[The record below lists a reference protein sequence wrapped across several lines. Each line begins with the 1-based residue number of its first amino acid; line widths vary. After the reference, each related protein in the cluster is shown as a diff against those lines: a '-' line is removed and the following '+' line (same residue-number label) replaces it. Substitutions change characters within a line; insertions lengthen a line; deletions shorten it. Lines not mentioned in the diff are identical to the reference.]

1 MRHQSTS
8 RRPTMDGFAPG
19 VGSGLPSPAVGRSLR
34 ASCPSLTACPLR
46 FALRASLAPTARPR
60 GSAAPH
66 NRDPYR
72 CPFVAHAS
80 RRANAGGSARSCV
93 SRREGLAPGVGS
105 GLPSPTVGRSLR
117 ASCPSLTACPL
128 RFALRASLAPTA
140 RRRGSAAPHNRDPY
154 RCPFVAHASRRANA
168 ASIDLATCREELPRP
183 VVDRS
188 FVRDSKCF
196 PSRSSVRRLRKS
208 AA

>member
-1 MRHQSTS
+1 MIPSCYSLTRRGACLADCGSLTRRGACLATLGSLTRRGACLATLGSLTRRGAWLEGPSLPLWRTPPGVRMRHQSTS

-46 FALRASLAPTARPR
+46 FALRASLAPTAR
-60 GSAAPH
+60 
-66 NRDPYR
+66 
-72 CPFVAHAS
+72 
-80 RRANAGGSARSCV
+80 
-93 SRREGLAPGVGS
+93 
-105 GLPSPTVGRSLR
+105 
-117 ASCPSLTACPL
+117 
-128 RFALRASLAPTA
+128 
-140 RRRGSAAPHNRDPY
+140 RRGSAAPRNREPH

-168 ASIDLATCREELPRP
+168 ASIDLATSHEGLPRP
-183 VVDRS
+183 VVDRC
-188 FVRDSKCF
+188 FFRDSKCV